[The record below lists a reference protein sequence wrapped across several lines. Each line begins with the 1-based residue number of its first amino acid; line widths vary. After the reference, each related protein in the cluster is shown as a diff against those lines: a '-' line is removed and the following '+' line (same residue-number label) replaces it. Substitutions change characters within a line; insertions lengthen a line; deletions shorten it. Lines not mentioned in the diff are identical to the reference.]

1 MVAAAGLAVGL
12 ALQGSLSNFAA
23 GFLIILFRPF
33 KAGDYVEIAGTS
45 GTVSD
50 VSIFTTTLTTPDNK
64 TVIVPNGNIT
74 NGNITNYSTQSTRRI
89 DMVVGVGY
97 DDDLSKVKKTLENL
111 VKADKRILKDPACTI
126 AVSELAD
133 SSVNL
138 VLRPWVN
145 SADYWVVKFD
155 LIEAIKTTF
164 DKEGISI
171 PYPQQDMRIVS
182 SNDNAGKKKLA
193 A

>member
-1 MVAAAGLAVGL
+1 MFVRRFIVL
-12 ALQGSLSNFAA
+12 LS
-23 GFLIILFRPF
+23 LII
-33 KAGDYVEIAGTS
+33 ATS
-45 GTVSD
+45 CTSYKPVVDHRGSEEG
-50 VSIFTTTLTTPDNK
+50 
-64 TVIVPNGNIT
+64 VPK
-74 NGNITNYSTQSTRRI
+74 R
-89 DMVVGVGY
+89 Y